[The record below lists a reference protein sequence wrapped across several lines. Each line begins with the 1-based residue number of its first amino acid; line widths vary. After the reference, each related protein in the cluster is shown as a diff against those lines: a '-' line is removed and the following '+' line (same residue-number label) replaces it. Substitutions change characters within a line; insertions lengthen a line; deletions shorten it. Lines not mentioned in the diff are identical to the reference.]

1 MAASM
6 TGESLSASDLVANL
20 EAVSA
25 RVKAAAGA
33 GQMPRLVAVSK
44 LKPVEDIQA
53 LYDAGHRDFGENY
66 VQEMVSKAGELP
78 TDIRW
83 RFIGTLQSNK
93 AKAVAAVPNVVCV
106 ETVGSAKLANKL
118 NKACEDAGR
127 TMQVMVQVNTSD
139 EDQKGGVAPEQAAAL
154 AQHTLDA
161 CPALQ
166 LTGLMTIGAAGQD
179 PAPFFQA
186 LVDTKRAVLESCG
199 AKAPPDLE
207 LSMGMSGDFEAAIK
221 AGSSSVRVGSSIFG
235 ARPKKSA

>member
-1 MAASM
+1 MQVRG
-6 TGESLSASDLVANL
+6 TGVPYPPFPRS
-20 EAVSA
+20 
-25 RVKAAAGA
+25 RGA
-33 GQMPRLVAVSK
+33 PQPAVAVS
-44 LKPVEDIQA
+44 P
-53 LYDAGHRDFGENY
+53 
-66 VQEMVSKAGELP
+66 
-78 TDIRW
+78 
-83 RFIGTLQSNK
+83 
-93 AKAVAAVPNVVCV
+93 
-106 ETVGSAKLANKL
+106 
-118 NKACEDAGR
+118 GR

-154 AQHTLDA
+154 AQHILDA

-179 PAPFFQA
+179 PAPFFQVRRTASPCCPHASAHAHARRPPTQA